1 MANVGR
7 GIGGAAQGAAGGAAI
22 GGPIGGAIGGLAG
35 LIGGLFSGGND
46 AEDQMAALQ
55 QQAMD
60 AIKNVDIPKL
70 QQLQIQLQPYKEA
83 GLLSP
88 ELEATVY
95 QPQSAMQGI
104 STDPRLKDAQMNAL
118 GNLQKMSTGGL
129 NMSDKSM
136 LDQIQRNSANSERA
150 KESQILQEMQ
160 QRGQAGSGAELAS
173 RLSSAQNSANNAG
186 SQGLQVGATATQR
199 ALESLMNSGQLG
211 GQMRSQDF
219 GEQAQKAQSQDVIN
233 QFNARNRQAVIG
245 QNTQTQN
252 AAQAANLANKQ
263 DIMNK
268 NTGIANQQSEH
279 NAQAVQQNYE
289 NNLRKAQGIYSA
301 NNAQAGNLLAQQQR
315 SNDAFSGTMSGIAGA
330 AGAYGA
336 YQNNQNLLDLMKQHY
351 GYGSGGTGTTTGT
364 TGPQSATDYGG
375 GTGYGFDLKG
385 AGNVSY

>member
-70 QQLQIQLQPYKEA
+70 QQLQVQLQPYKEA

-95 QPQSAMQGI
+95 QPDSMMNQV
-104 STDPRLKDAQMNAL
+104 STDPRLKDAQMIAL

-211 GQMRSQDF
+211 GQIRSQDF

-351 GYGSGGTGTTTGT
+351 GYGSGTDAPTAGVA
-364 TGPQSATDYGG
+364 PKSVTDYGG
-375 GTGYGFDLKG
+375 GTGYGFDFKG
-385 AGNVSY
+385 AGNVNY